1 MTKIEKFRTLHR
13 SAKEPANP
21 DSFLRPARRARSS
34 TPQSQRT
41 SFLAPFTSQQL
52 SQQLST
58 ETAHDF
64 AKLNRQI
71 HELEHAVTCR
81 KQSPANC
88 SNRQKIQF
96 RNTGISNEKAPDLP
110 ALPRRKR
117 SQDPPFLPGYAQNVK
132 CDVTHSKQ
140 SIGKFLPGATTTHSE
155 FTNPHF
161 SASKIAS
168 SLLPAFRANSVS
180 AAAGVCCC
188 CGAQQTRIS
197 FRRTT

>member
-1 MTKIEKFRTLHR
+1 MLPSLVIKIEKFRTLHR

-41 SFLAPFTSQQL
+41 SFLAPSTSHRL
-52 SQQLST
+52 GEQLST
-58 ETAHDF
+58 ETARDF

-96 RNTGISNEKAPDLP
+96 RNTGSLNANVPDFP
-110 ALPRRKR
+110 ALPTRKR
-117 SQDPPFLPGYAQNVK
+117 SQDPPLLPGSAQNVE
-132 CDVTHSKQ
+132 CDVT
-140 SIGKFLPGATTTHSE
+140 T
-155 FTNPHF
+155 
-161 SASKIAS
+161 
-168 SLLPAFRANSVS
+168 
-180 AAAGVCCC
+180 
-188 CGAQQTRIS
+188 
-197 FRRTT
+197 